1 MKVSMRAPVA
11 TVIAIAVSLI
21 VLAGYFLSSP
31 TLQNLR
37 VTFLGWGVTL
47 VGVASLVGIANLIG
61 VHWRKVRGPNDRD
74 IYSIFLIAAFLI
86 TLLAGLWLTPSNPKF
101 QRIVLS
107 IQVPVETS
115 LMAVLSIS
123 LAFGCIRLLQ
133 RKRDLMSVLFVIS
146 ALLFLIISSGI
157 FQFWEDIALLRGFLD
172 LLEKI
177 PLAGARG
184 ILLGVALG
192 SITTGLRII
201 LGADRPYSG

>member
-11 TVIAIAVSLI
+11 AAIAIAVSLI
-21 VLAGYFLSSP
+21 ILAGYFLPSP

-37 VTFLGWGVTL
+37 ATFLGWGVTL
-47 VGVASLVGIANLIG
+47 VGVAALVGIANLIG
-61 VHWRKVRGPNDRD
+61 VHWRKVRDPRNRD
-74 IYSIFLIAAFLI
+74 IYSIFLIAAFLA

-133 RKRDLMSVLFVIS
+133 RKRDLMSVLFVVS
-146 ALLFLIISSGI
+146 ALIFLVISSGI
-157 FQFWEDIALLRGFLD
+157 FQFLEDIALFQGLLD
-172 LLEKI
+172 MWEKI